1 MAFGSDLSELP
12 QAPRAMVERE
22 LEPGEQVLWS
32 GTSDRK
38 LLRTKRWQGTIVGAA
53 VIAVFCIIPA
63 LCFRFTPVSQDKA
76 RPAGERIAVVDTRLL
91 VSNILFGLAGGSL
104 MLGFIGAVSEP
115 GGPARVPAMVITPRR
130 IIILKPRGW
139 RTAAVTSFAPE
150 DLKGLHRTENAAG
163 HGSLWLRG
171 TAGFELELIEW
182 IRDVREVE
190 RLIRRTFALG
200 NGHDVQREDDA

>member
-12 QAPRAMVERE
+12 QALRAMVERE

-38 LLRTKRWQGTIVGAA
+38 RLRAKRWQGTIVGAA
-53 VIAVFCIIPA
+53 AIAVFFIIPA

-76 RPAGERIAVVDTRLL
+76 RPAGERIAVIDTRLL
-91 VSNILFGLAGGSL
+91 VSNILLGLAGGIL

-130 IIILKPRGW
+130 IITLKPRGW
-139 RTAAVTSFAPE
+139 RKAAVTNFASE

-163 HGSLWLRG
+163 CGSLWLRG
-171 TAGFELELIEW
+171 AAEDELELIEW

-190 RLIRRTFALG
+190 RLIRRTFGGLT
-200 NGHDVQREDDA
+200 DVDRDPKA